1 MEPRWGL
8 SRFPR
13 NLEQLEDE
21 WSLLRPRVTKLIN
34 RVSGENMADTADQ
47 FAKLGFPWVDSKLMV
62 PFAHLIVAASASH
75 GFYAE
80 CYAELISVL
89 SKQCETS
96 SLVCATL
103 QELESGLSTP
113 RHTVFI
119 AAVKSGL
126 SDQFRDILSAM
137 TKDAS
142 VSTAGYPNKLRDR
155 LVNCCKLAASLF
167 HQGVSSVDEVTLVLQ
182 RLGVLNTV
190 DFREDV
196 TDTSNQGARSAR
208 PGMPQVA
215 MLSGTYPLSQP
226 VRGETMTD
234 WRTRLAHELN
244 FPADRLGLWDGESE
258 VPCDACLDDLKGM
271 LQVVL
276 RQVYIKEEYRVEAAS
291 TLLLKAMPCLL
302 SSEKGQELV
311 KQVCA
316 RWEPGVDAFDL
327 LPKRAHFMIMDVKH
341 ASAQLTVGCVVAAC
355 VTRSLSGGFL

>member
-1 MEPRWGL
+1 
-8 SRFPR
+8 
-13 NLEQLEDE
+13 
-21 WSLLRPRVTKLIN
+21 
-34 RVSGENMADTADQ
+34 MADTADQ
-47 FAKLGFPWVDSKLMV
+47 FAKLGFPWEDSKLMV
-62 PFAHLIVAASASH
+62 PFAYLIVAVSASH

-80 CYAELISVL
+80 CYAELISAL

-96 SLVCATL
+96 SLECATL
-103 QELESGLSTP
+103 QELESGLPTP

-119 AAVKSGL
+119 VAVKSGL
-126 SDQFRDILSAM
+126 SEQFRDILSSMA
-137 TKDAS
+137 KDAS

-167 HQGVSSVDEVTLVLQ
+167 HQGVSYVDEVTLVL
-182 RLGVLNTV
+182 RCLGVLNTV
-190 DFREDV
+190 DFREA
-196 TDTSNQGARSAR
+196 ARSAQ

-215 MLSGTYPLSQP
+215 MLSGAYPFSQP
-226 VRGETMTD
+226 FRGEAMTD

-258 VPCDACLDDLKGM
+258 VPCDACLDDLEGM

-311 KQVCA
+311 EQVYA
-316 RWEPGVDAFDL
+316 QWEPGVDAFDL
-327 LPKRAHFMIMDVKH
+327 LPKRAHFMIMDVKY
-341 ASAQLTVGCVVAAC
+341 ASALHNWPP
-355 VTRSLSGGFL
+355 LDP